1 MHLSSPETLSARKRY
16 KQAIELSHK
25 TSRSSNPDWY
35 KDSLGINLQL
45 HIFVGSD
52 SGAISY
58 IRNTSESSWAKGPNI
73 SPEAQ
78 ANPELLNEILQG
90 IYNEHLSKQSKPSMG
105 VILYVADEF
114 STAELGPE
122 HQNPA
127 EIDELRKLIIEN
139 PSSILED
146 QTISNETH
154 SWRLFPYPGASG
166 GNAFATAISL
176 SRKHDK
182 LLSYLRE
189 YGRENNFPINT
200 RAVSAPL
207 CTISALPWLL
217 EHTPENG
224 FVTALHYP
232 RFTVLAFFNVHGDL
246 ILIRTLQHH
255 GNAPFAPNTASAINT
270 TATSL
275 ELSNPHV
282 FILPMAGQPPM
293 GLSGSI
299 SSIMPDSEVI
309 TLSPTSSQL
318 HIPTA
323 PSASGKKEL
332 LGMTRPWKWSD
343 LTAQTK
349 LESESSAP
357 TQEDQSAS
365 AIPGVTRPW
374 RVQDMAA
381 TAMLSQ
387 VRLEVVSTT
396 NPPTAS
402 NSPLAESH
410 TFSTLV
416 REMWPIQ
423 DFLPAPTEETSLFPG
438 QFEMKI
444 IRFGRLLKLSAATL
458 VLGFAGYS
466 AFSYIRAKSHEA
478 WGYEPGLA
486 QMELMKYQKDLASY
500 NTWNNLLQERSLL
513 WSNMELLTRMFPE
526 QPQVVIND
534 YSYSTQISAPVK
546 NEPMVAFSRTWRIRG
561 EATDAS
567 KKHLFDLNTKNGIT
581 KLFREVYK
589 VTGDES
595 FNPDVYRRAPNV
607 DITFNSMNTRSSS
620 STFTVSFDITIIQSF
635 NDNDPLMITV
645 N

>member
-1 MHLSSPETLSARKRY
+1 MEITSPNQLSARQRY
-16 KQAIELSHK
+16 KQAIKLQKH

-35 KDSLGINLQL
+35 KDALGINLQL

-58 IRNTSESSWAKGPNI
+58 IRNTKDSSWSKGPNI
-73 SPEAQ
+73 SSDMQ
-78 ANPELLNEILQG
+78 TNPALINEILQG
-90 IYNEHLSKQSKPSMG
+90 IYNEHLAKESKPSLG
-105 VILYVADEF
+105 VTLYVADEF

-146 QTISNETH
+146 QTISNESH

-176 SRKHDK
+176 SRKYDK

-189 YGRENNFPINT
+189 YGRENNFPIKT

-217 EHTPENG
+217 EQTPENG

-232 RFTVLAFFNVHGDL
+232 RFTVLAFFNTHGDL

-270 TATSL
+270 TAVSL

-299 SSIMPDSEVI
+299 SSIMPNSEVI

-323 PSASGKKEL
+323 PSSASKKEL

-349 LESESSAP
+349 LETDSTP
-357 TQEDQSAS
+357 TQDNSLDS

-396 NPPTAS
+396 SPPTAS

-423 DFLPAPTEETSLFPG
+423 DFLPAP
-438 QFEMKI
+438 
-444 IRFGRLLKLSAATL
+444 
-458 VLGFAGYS
+458 
-466 AFSYIRAKSHEA
+466 H
-478 WGYEPGLA
+478 
-486 QMELMKYQKDLASY
+486 
-500 NTWNNLLQERSLL
+500 
-513 WSNMELLTRMFPE
+513 
-526 QPQVVIND
+526 
-534 YSYSTQISAPVK
+534 
-546 NEPMVAFSRTWRIRG
+546 RG
-561 EATDAS
+561 
-567 KKHLFDLNTKNGIT
+567 N
-581 KLFREVYK
+581 
-589 VTGDES
+589 
-595 FNPDVYRRAPNV
+595 
-607 DITFNSMNTRSSS
+607 
-620 STFTVSFDITIIQSF
+620 
-635 NDNDPLMITV
+635 
-645 N
+645 

>member
-1 MHLSSPETLSARKRY
+1 MNFP
-16 KQAIELSHK
+16 
-25 TSRSSNPDWY
+25 
-35 KDSLGINLQL
+35 LQNS
-45 HIFVGSD
+45 VQSTR
-52 SGAISY
+52 
-58 IRNTSESSWAKGPNI
+58 IR
-73 SPEAQ
+73 
-78 ANPELLNEILQG
+78 
-90 IYNEHLSKQSKPSMG
+90 
-105 VILYVADEF
+105 
-114 STAELGPE
+114 
-122 HQNPA
+122 A
-127 EIDELRKLIIEN
+127 EIEELRKLIIEN

-146 QTISNETH
+146 QTISNESH

-166 GNAFATAISL
+166 GNSFATAISL

-189 YGRENNFPINT
+189 YGRDNNFPIKT

-232 RFTVLAFFNVHGDL
+232 RFTVLAFFNTHGDL

-255 GNAPFAPNTASAINT
+255 GNAPFAPNTASAIST
-270 TATSL
+270 TAVSL

-299 SSIMPDSEVI
+299 SSIMPNSEVI

-323 PSASGKKEL
+323 PSAAGKKEL

-349 LESESSAP
+349 LESDSSAP

-396 NPPTAS
+396 SPPTAS

-423 DFLPAPTEETSLFPG
+423 DFLPEPQAEAELYPG

-444 IRFGRLLKLSAATL
+444 IKLSRLIKLTAVAG
-458 VLGFAGYS
+458 VLCFAGFAGFDYM
-466 AFSYIRAKSHEA
+466 RAKSHKA
-478 WGYEPGLA
+478 WGYTPGVA
-486 QMELMKYQKDLASY
+486 QMELSQLQNDNASY
-500 NTWNNLLQERSLL
+500 TRWDNLLQERSLL

-526 QPQVVIND
+526 EPAVNIKD
-534 YSYSTQISAPVK
+534 FSYSTLITSPNK
-546 NEPMVAFSRTWRIRG
+546 NEKMAPFSRTWKITG
-561 EATDAS
+561 EATDSS

-581 KLFREVYK
+581 KLFRDVYK
-589 VTGDES
+589 ATGDES
-595 FNPDVYRRAPNV
+595 FNPDLFKRAPNV
-607 DITFNSMNTRSSS
+607 DITFNSTRSRSNNS
-620 STFTVSFDITIIQSF
+620 NFTISFDINIVQNF
-635 NDNDPLMITV
+635 NGNDPLMITLK
-645 N
+645 